1 MSSAAT
7 PAMKP
12 EASSPHTSSDNQAA
26 LEFPEVSQESTR
38 LIEDRPPPSFAEQI
52 AHAQMLLSW
61 KKGQPAEHPPRQNV
75 RFEM

>member
-1 MSSAAT
+1 M

-12 EASSPHTSSDNQAA
+12 EASSTHISAEQNPD
-26 LEFPEVSQESTR
+26 LGFPEVCLESTR
-38 LIEDRPPPSFAEQI
+38 LMEDRPPPSFAEQI

-61 KKGQPAEHPPRQNV
+61 KKGQPADHPPRQGA